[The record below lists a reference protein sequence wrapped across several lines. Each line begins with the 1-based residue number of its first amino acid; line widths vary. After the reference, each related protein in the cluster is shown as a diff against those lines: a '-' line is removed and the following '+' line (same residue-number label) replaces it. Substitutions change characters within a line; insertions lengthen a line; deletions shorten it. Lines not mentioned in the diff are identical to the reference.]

1 MDPSLST
8 NPLPAK
14 EEASARGN
22 FPGPHRTD
30 STPIESVQTGN
41 RAWWTDNT
49 MSYDW
54 KDKIKPDRFSL
65 PWFDEVDRRFIYGAR
80 LFATTTNPFD
90 RIIPFSALSGKSVLE
105 IGCGM
110 GFHTELMVRAG
121 ARVTA
126 LDLSPTSLESCTAR
140 LRLKGLTAEVRQGD
154 AEELP
159 FPDKHFDFVWS
170 WGVIHHSSRT
180 AKIVREIARVLRP
193 EGECRIM
200 VYHREGMGSRIGFV
214 KDHLL
219 KGGFLRGSFDQTLHQ
234 GTDGFSAR
242 YYTKDQ
248 FEDLFRAFFREVS
261 CEVCGQDADA
271 VPLPRFLRR
280 LALRLVPETWL
291 RRRQARCGG
300 FLFLR
305 ARQPF

>member
-1 MDPSLST
+1 MDPKPST
-8 NPLPAK
+8 APLAT
-14 EEASARGN
+14 EERNASA
-22 FPGPHRTD
+22 HRQD
-30 STPIESVQTGN
+30 STPFHSLQDGNQT
-41 RAWWTDNT
+41 WWTSNT

-54 KDKIKPDRFSL
+54 KDKIALERFSQS
-65 PWFDEVDRRFIYGAR
+65 WFDEVDRRFIDVSR
-80 LFATTTNPFD
+80 LFATDVEPFD
-90 RIIPFSALSGKSVLE
+90 RIIPFSALRGREVLE

-110 GFHTELMVRAG
+110 GLHTELMVRAG

-126 LDLSPTSLESCTAR
+126 LDLSPTSVEACTAR

-154 AEELP
+154 AEGLP

-200 VYHREGMGSRIGFV
+200 VYNREGMAARVIFI

-219 KGGFLRGSFDQTLHQ
+219 KGGFLRGSFDQTLNYHN
-234 GTDGFSAR
+234 DGFSAR
-242 YYTKDQ
+242 HYTKDQ
-248 FEDLFRAFFREVS
+248 FEDLFRAFFREAS
-261 CEVCGQDADA
+261 CEVCGLESDSI
-271 VPLPRFLRR
+271 PLPRYLRR
-280 LALRLVPETWL
+280 FARRLVSEAWM
-291 RRRQARCGG
+291 RRRQAQHGG